1 MTPRTSRAYFIRC
14 LRSRNYIKPRQSW
27 AWQTKISLVSLSPP
41 LVRIDATCWTHLAVG
56 TNLSLQDRLYQL
68 RTETKEAFDEAKSLE
83 SRWKD
88 VEREQREVYQ
98 VGHQMG
104 QYYDSGACI

>member
-1 MTPRTSRAYFIRC
+1 
-14 LRSRNYIKPRQSW
+14 
-27 AWQTKISLVSLSPP
+27 VSFNHHP
-41 LVRIDATCWTHLAVG
+41 LVRNNAGHLALG

-68 RTETKEAFDEAKSLE
+68 RTETKDAFDEAKSLE

-98 VGHQMG
+98 VRHRMG
-104 QYYDSGACI
+104 QYYDLGLTSPSAL